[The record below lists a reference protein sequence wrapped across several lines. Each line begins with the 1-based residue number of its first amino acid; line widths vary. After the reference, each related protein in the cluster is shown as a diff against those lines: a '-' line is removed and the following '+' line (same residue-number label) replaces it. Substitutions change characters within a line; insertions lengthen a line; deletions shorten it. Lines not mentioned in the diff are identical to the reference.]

1 MRQRNKNKLTDDQI
15 ANYLLAEDTLD
26 IEELDEGDDINLENL
41 DEMLHM
47 IKDVENEELFL
58 VSPKFN
64 ISEVLPTET
73 QLSVSPVIPVTTNA
87 EISISPSRDS
97 STPVTLKII
106 TNNEVLEYD

>member
-47 IKDVENEELFL
+47 IKVI
-58 VSPKFN
+58 N
-64 ISEVLPTET
+64 I
-73 QLSVSPVIPVTTNA
+73 
-87 EISISPSRDS
+87 
-97 STPVTLKII
+97 
-106 TNNEVLEYD
+106 